1 MTEKNLLKQLQGKP
15 GINKLDTG
23 KFNKTNTFVEV
34 TVMEETERSDDES
47 L

>member
-1 MTEKNLLKQLQGKP
+1 MTEKNLLKHLPGKT
-15 GINKLDTG
+15 GIKQLDTG